1 MTTVACEFVSDA
13 GIHSLKPG
21 APFLVMTATR
31 PPLPPPFTVAAAA
44 AWSAPQATTSGV
56 VSQVERM
63 KSVGLRWRAGAPGA
77 STALSSSEKAASTAA
92 SYSLTSDIAALAPLV
107 WLTYLS
113 LGWTKMAGDV
123 KGPLAPL
130 VQLTYLRLNMNTNM
144 TGDIKDLAP
153 LVQLTTLDLSYTAVA
168 GDVKDPPTPP
178 VPPTGLF
185 Y

>member
-1 MTTVACEFVSDA
+1 MGIESWKNESDPCGSPA
-13 GIHSLKPG
+13 WASVTWDASG
-21 APFLVMTATR
+21 A
-31 PPLPPPFTVAAAA
+31 
-44 AWSAPQATTSGV
+44 V
-56 VSQVERM
+56 VR
-63 KSVGLRWRAGAPGA
+63 LDLYDINR
-77 STALSSSEKAASTAA
+77 
-92 SYSLTSDIAALAPLV
+92 SLTSDIAALAPLV

-130 VQLTYLRLNMNTNM
+130 VQLTYLRLNVNTNM

-168 GDVKDPPTPP
+168 GDVKDPPTPL